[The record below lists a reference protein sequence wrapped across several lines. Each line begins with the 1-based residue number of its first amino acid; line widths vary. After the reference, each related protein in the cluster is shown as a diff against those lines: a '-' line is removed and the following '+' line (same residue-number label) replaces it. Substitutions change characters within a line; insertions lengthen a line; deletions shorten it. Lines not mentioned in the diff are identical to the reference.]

1 MSLLGRLAT
10 SLGRNDEQ
18 PNQELASQIA
28 EERDGNA
35 VKELVANLGNKDTG
49 VQSDCIKVLYE
60 IGSLRP
66 SLIAPYAKEFIRLLD
81 NGNNRLAWG
90 AMTALDSIALE
101 SPQFVYSNIPKIIQ
115 AAAGGSVITRDHAV
129 GILIK
134 LASIGDYSEKASE
147 LLMKQLESCPANQ
160 LPMYAENALPIINDR
175 NRAAFVKT
183 LTSRLGGIEKES
195 KRKRV
200 AKVIAKTAGRARSSR
215 T

>member
-18 PNQELASQIA
+18 PNKELASQIA
-28 EERDGNA
+28 DEQDVSA
-35 VKELVANLGNKDTG
+35 VKELVANLDNRDAGI
-49 VQSDCIKVLYE
+49 QSDCIKVLYE
-60 IGSLRP
+60 VGRLRP

-81 NGNNRLAWG
+81 NGINRLAWG

-101 SPQFVYSNIPKIIQ
+101 SPRFVYSNIPKIIQ

-134 LASIGDYSEKASE
+134 LASICDYSEKASE
-147 LLMKQLESCPANQ
+147 LLMKQLESCPGNQ

-175 NRAAFVKT
+175 NREAFVMT
-183 LTSRLGGIEKES
+183 LTARLGGIEKES
-195 KRKRV
+195 NRKRV
-200 AKVIAKTAGRARSSR
+200 EKVIEKADE
-215 T
+215 